1 MNTIKMSEKMTT
13 RHPFRKKQ
21 NTLLFCFDFITKAQ
35 ICQYVCAERRYSLL
49 HYYLL
54 LQKIMNASLV
64 KSKELKSKNPERFRI
79 RDFCVHTTNSN
90 LIFFSYSSY
99 LYTFLY
105 KHPIIFQYSHRSIRN
120 YRIDFLP

>member
-1 MNTIKMSEKMTT
+1 MNTIKVSEKMTT

-79 RDFCVHTTNSN
+79 RDFLT
-90 LIFFSYSSY
+90 
-99 LYTFLY
+99 LYTV
-105 KHPIIFQYSHRSIRN
+105 IAQQIFCLKIVIFRKTIQFQRVAKCHNDSPV
-120 YRIDFLP
+120 L

>member
-90 LIFFSYSSY
+90 LIFFSCFSY
-99 LYTFLY
+99 LYTSLY
-105 KHPIIFQYSHRSIRN
+105 KHPTTFRCSHQSAQTLLKG
-120 YRIDFLP
+120 FLP

>member
-21 NTLLFCFDFITKAQ
+21 NTLLFFFDFITKAQ

-64 KSKELKSKNPERFRI
+64 KSKEKKERAYLIKSDKMFVATSNMIGGFRYAQFI
-79 RDFCVHTTNSN
+79 
-90 LIFFSYSSY
+90 
-99 LYTFLY
+99 LYRKL
-105 KHPIIFQYSHRSIRN
+105 S
-120 YRIDFLP
+120 